1 MRKKRVST
9 ILKLLLPLPA
19 IALLASCYGT
29 VGPGGVQPYG
39 TTGTGAGAVIPA
51 PGQEIVHDYG
61 RSCYIQCGGKDFFAN
76 CPVESKASCQ
86 CAQQPYA
93 VCK

>member
-1 MRKKRVST
+1 MNANTSRWF
-9 ILKLLLPLPA
+9 LPLV
-19 IALLASCYGT
+19 ALGFLSGCYGT
-29 VGPGGVQPYG
+29 VGPGGAQPYG
-39 TTGTGAGAVIPA
+39 TPTAGAVIPA

-61 RSCYIQCGGKDFFAN
+61 RTCYIQCSGKDYFAN